1 MKHMALI
8 WRLVVFSTLIA
19 LPVPANGQDKT
30 NVSVEDPLLGTWYLD
45 VSKSKYKPGPPPKSQ
60 TRTYEVHR
68 FGIRATVRT
77 VHADGRSTTVQSVY
91 DYDKQEHPVTG
102 SEEVDAIV
110 VTRINAYTHEATL
123 SHGSREIGTFRRVI
137 SKDGK
142 QMTVTLK
149 RRSPEADNVEVY
161 EKAEQ

>member
-1 MKHMALI
+1 MKQRAG
-8 WRLVVFSTLIA
+8 RLVVLSAFLALQIA
-19 LPVPANGQDKT
+19 ATAQEKT
-30 NVSVEDPLLGTWYLD
+30 GITADDPLLGTWRLN
-45 VSKSKYKPGPPPKSQ
+45 VSRSKYKPGPPPKSQ
-60 TRTYEVHR
+60 TRIYEKHP

-77 VHADGRSTTVQSVY
+77 VNADGRSTTVQSVY

-110 VTRINAYTHEATL
+110 VTRINNYTHAATL
-123 SHGSREIGTFRRVI
+123 SHAGHEIGTFQRVI

-149 RRSPEADNVEVY
+149 RQNPEADNVEIY
-161 EKAEQ
+161 EKEEQ

>member
-1 MKHMALI
+1 MKHVALN
-8 WRLVVFSTLIA
+8 LVVLGTLLA
-19 LPVPANGQDKT
+19 LPIAATAQDKAG
-30 NVSVEDPLLGTWYLD
+30 VSGDDPLLGTWHLN

-60 TRTYEVHR
+60 TRIYEKHP

-77 VHADGRSTTVQSVY
+77 VQADGRTTTVQSVY

-102 SEEVDAIV
+102 SEEVDTIV
-110 VTRINAYTHEATL
+110 VTRINTYTHAATL
-123 SHGSREIGTFRRVI
+123 SHAGHEIGTFQRVI

-149 RRSPEADNVEVY
+149 RRNPEADNVEVY
-161 EKAEQ
+161 EREEP

>member
-19 LPVPANGQDKT
+19 LPVPANGQGKT
-30 NVSVEDPLLGTWYLD
+30 NVSVEDPLLGTWHLD
-45 VSKSKYKPGPPPKSQ
+45 VSRSKYKPGPPPKSQ

-123 SHGSREIGTFRRVI
+123 SHGSREIGAFRRII